1 MATSQF
7 PSLLALFNE
16 IHFLSTELKRLSAC
30 HQEQQKVLLGARSLL
45 QTIAEDGPQTVP
57 SIAEV
62 RNTSRQNIQIIANRL
77 AELGCIEFIQN
88 PRHKRSELLLLTE
101 KGQAVLAASSE
112 HETGILSRLSNRLP
126 EAETQA
132 ALTFLSRLRS
142 LMAEDADSRPKPS
155 RVPKTAEDAEQRRKP
170 GSVEASQVQNRSL
183 SRESRSR
190 TPADPA
196 PQPPPDDESLPV
208 NLL

>member
-1 MATSQF
+1 LYRVHSK
-7 PSLLALFNE
+7 S
-16 IHFLSTELKRLSAC
+16 SA
-30 HQEQQKVLLGARSLL
+30 
-45 QTIAEDGPQTVP
+45 
-57 SIAEV
+57 
-62 RNTSRQNIQIIANRL
+62 
-77 AELGCIEFIQN
+77 
-88 PRHKRSELLLLTE
+88 KRSELLRLTE

-155 RVPKTAEDAEQRRKP
+155 RVPKTAEDAEQRRQAWFSWKP
-170 GSVEASQVQNRSL
+170 AK
-183 SRESRSR
+183 SRTEVYRVESRSR